1 MLTVFSEK
9 HALRDS
15 KTELY
20 GGELVP
26 PFECPVRAEH
36 ILQRV
41 REVSLGDVIAP
52 DQFDIDAVTR
62 IHDPEFI
69 HFLETCWSEWEAA
82 GYKGEAIAT
91 CWPARGMQQRV
102 PHHIDG
108 KLGYYAL
115 AAETAIS
122 NGTWEATRASVNVAL
137 TAQAAI
143 RDGAGEAFALC
154 RPPGHHAA
162 SDMFGGYCFINNA
175 AVAAQ
180 AFIDQ
185 GASRVALL
193 DVDFHHGNGSQAI
206 FYDRS
211 DVMFLSLHGD
221 PRDAFPHFL
230 GYNDEIGQGTG
241 EGFNHNYPLGPG
253 TDFGTWGSALDN
265 ACHKI
270 RNYAPDA
277 LVISLGVDTFEHDPI
292 SFFKLT
298 SDDFKRYGATI
309 ANLGLPTLFVMEGG
323 YAIEEIGIIAVN
335 VLQGYE
341 GL

>member
-1 MLTVFSEK
+1 VLTVFSEK
-9 HALRDS
+9 HSLRDS
-15 KTELY
+15 QTELY

-52 DQFDIDAVTR
+52 DQFEIDTVTR

-69 HFLETCWSEWEAA
+69 RFLETCWSEWEAA

-122 NGTWEATRASVNVAL
+122 NGTWEAARASVNVAL
-137 TAQAAI
+137 TAQATI
-143 RDGAGEAFALC
+143 RDGAREAFALC

-162 SDMFGGYCFINNA
+162 GDMFGGYCFINNA

-180 AFIDQ
+180 SFIDQ

-193 DVDFHHGNGSQAI
+193 DVDFHHGNGTQAI
-206 FYDRS
+206 FYDRD

-230 GYNDEIGQGTG
+230 GYADELGQGDGT
-241 EGFNHNYPLGPG
+241 GFNHNYPMGPG
-253 TDFGTWGSALDN
+253 TNFKNWGAALDD

-270 RNYAPDA
+270 KNYGPDT

-298 SDDFKRYGATI
+298 SDDFKRYGTTI
-309 ANLGLPTLFVMEGG
+309 SSLGLPTLFVMEGG
-323 YAIEEIGIIAVN
+323 YAVEEIGINTVN